1 MQPRSVGAAAGCGN
15 PGGLLPEA
23 GMSSAEEQKE
33 APAASQPPEAEAPRS
48 PSAAPKKKKKKAKP
62 APPPPMTEEEI
73 DSPSKQTLGM
83 LGVIGIMTI
92 FMWLF
97 ARGGCNYHPPK
108 ETRDP
113 RKVELVDLARDPK
126 DAAMEFELRWATKRW
141 GGAAELAKGPMVEQ
155 VKQQQQACDANP
167 KCAQQAADLRGSVQ
181 ASAELLER
189 DPLRSVSRVTTVGVG
204 PKPERHIIRV
214 ERDGPIWKT
223 VSREVDD
230 GSFKPRPPAM
240 PHERDGQMILRQPGM
255 PTGAPAPSGSASVS
269 DKK

>member
-1 MQPRSVGAAAGCGN
+1 
-15 PGGLLPEA
+15 
-23 GMSSAEEQKE
+23 MSSAEEQKE
-33 APAASQPPEAEAPRS
+33 ATAASQPPEAEASRS
-48 PSAAPKKKKKKAKP
+48 PAVAPKKKKKKKAP

-83 LGVIGIMTI
+83 LGIIGIMTMC
-92 FMWLF
+92 MWIF

-141 GGAAELAKGPMVEQ
+141 GGALELAKGPMVDL
-155 VKQQQQACDANP
+155 VKQQQKECDANP
-167 KCAQQAADLRGSVQ
+167 KCAKQAADLRGTVL

-189 DPLRSVSRVTTVGVG
+189 DPMRSVSRITTTGVG
-204 PKPERHIIRV
+204 SKPERHIIRV
-214 ERDGPIWKT
+214 ERDQQIWKT

-230 GSFKPRPPAM
+230 GSFKPRPPQA
-240 PHERDGQMILRQPGM
+240 PHERDGQLLMRQPGM
-255 PTGAPAPSGSASVS
+255 PGTTAPPSSSAASSSSAAPSSSASSS
-269 DKK
+269 DASKK